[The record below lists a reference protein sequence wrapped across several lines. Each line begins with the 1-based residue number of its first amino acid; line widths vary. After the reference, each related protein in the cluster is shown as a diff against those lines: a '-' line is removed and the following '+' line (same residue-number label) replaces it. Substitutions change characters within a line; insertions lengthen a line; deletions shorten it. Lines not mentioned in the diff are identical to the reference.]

1 LSFGDAQDFLKVLVQ
16 DIEQTVGETPEE
28 EEDGDEG
35 DGDDGLS
42 GGDLR
47 GAGDGLVTDTLP
59 AGLKIEGFGRGWSS
73 LTSDFFEGRFDLL
86 AEHGDLSYEASSN
99 LLLLMER

>member
-1 LSFGDAQDFLKVLVQ
+1 MFVQ
-16 DIEQTVGETPEE
+16 NIEETVGETPKE

-47 GAGDGLVTDTLP
+47 GASDGPVTDTLP
-59 AGLKIEGFGRGWSS
+59 PSLKVKGFGGGWSS
-73 LTSDFFEGRFDLL
+73 LATDFVNGWFDLL
-86 AEHGDLSYEASSN
+86 AEHLVRR
-99 LLLLMER
+99 MEVRY